1 MAAGARKNS
10 MLVLKGIL
18 LGLVL
23 FGAGSIVYVIN
34 EMRPFEQNK
43 ATGLSAIAAWT
54 VFNPLYWA
62 AFVGTLILGCV
73 LVRLGQG
80 KSN

>member
-1 MAAGARKNS
+1 

-23 FGAGSIVYVIN
+23 FGAGSIVDLIN
-34 EMRPFEQNK
+34 QMRALEQNK

-54 VFNPLYWA
+54 VFDPLYWA
-62 AFVGTLILGCV
+62 AFTGTLILGCV
-73 LVRLGQG
+73 FVRLRQE
-80 KSN
+80 KPA

>member
-1 MAAGARKNS
+1 

-34 EMRPFEQNK
+34 QMRPFEQNK